1 MLKIRYICLKSASY
15 VPNLTNIIK
24 ACIKGD
30 RKAQKKL
37 YLQFA
42 DRLYGVALRYAQNTD
57 DAKDILQ
64 EGFIKIFNNLS
75 QFKNEGSF
83 EGWMRKVIVNTALE
97 RLRKQNRMWLMDEF
111 TVLESTVYNYEH
123 ILEDL
128 NEKELI
134 KIVQEL
140 SPKYKMVF
148 NLYVIE
154 GYSHKEIADKL
165 QISEGTSKSNL
176 SRAKEILKE
185 KVEKLY
191 HIKKGK
197 II

>member
-1 MLKIRYICLKSASY
+1 

-185 KVEKLY
+185 KVEKIY